1 MVTEENFVGVAVE
14 ATVVAKVVVLTER
27 VEELNLLKAGELT
40 MAAEMVELAEKGKVV
55 ENEAELVA
63 GIVTELAVKNA
74 PAPAEILLAEE
85 QIFSAVMV
93 AAAAMV
99 AETLVVCFSE
109 TLSHPMTAT
118 ERKPCPC
125 RNSMKTTHLTMYS

>member
-1 MVTEENFVGVAVE
+1 MIFPA
-14 ATVVAKVVVLTER
+14 
-27 VEELNLLKAGELT
+27 
-40 MAAEMVELAEKGKVV
+40 VELAEKGKVV

-93 AAAAMV
+93 AA
-99 AETLVVCFSE
+99 EID
-109 TLSHPMTAT
+109 
-118 ERKPCPC
+118 
-125 RNSMKTTHLTMYS
+125 